1 MEQLFG
7 FGTNL
12 AVDRFCNF
20 KSLTLEMKCMKTVLF
35 AVMLISSTL
44 ALASQASSQYVLD
57 CSKSY
62 ETVDGKFVS
71 LNYSA
76 PIVNGAFIDKNS
88 KELKSQK
95 NQESD
100 PVVLNVGVIGS
111 SIAIIQLEKGTQHAN
126 AICASRKCD
135 SLALELYIDS
145 FKFKAN
151 CNIDKTSN

>member
-100 PVVLNVGVIGS
+100 PVVLNVGV
-111 SIAIIQLEKGTQHAN
+111 
-126 AICASRKCD
+126 
-135 SLALELYIDS
+135 
-145 FKFKAN
+145 
-151 CNIDKTSN
+151 